1 VHWQTSVRSLR
12 GIQSEPMFKFIHA
25 ADIHLDSPLRGL
37 ERYEGAPVDAIRQAT
52 RRALENLVRLAIQN
66 QVAFVLLAGDLYDG
80 DWKEF
85 RTGLFFVSQMV
96 KLREAGIPVYLI
108 AGNHDA
114 ANKMTR
120 RLPLPENVSVFP
132 PDEPKTLVLP
142 DCDVAIH
149 GQSFA
154 RASVLENLSQ
164 NYPAADS
171 GLFNIGLLHT
181 AATGREGHEPYAPC
195 TVEGL
200 RAKHYDYWALGHVHK
215 QEVLCDDPPIL
226 FSGNIQGRHIRE
238 TGPKGCVMVTVDDR
252 HATELQWQWLDV
264 FRWEYCRVDASSA
277 TTGDDMLDRVR
288 QRLSHLVAAADGRSL
303 AVRVEVAGSCRA
315 HRALAAEPNRWTNE
329 IRALAQDVGGGE
341 LWIEKVQLRTAL
353 PADTAGQSLD
363 GPIGELV
370 QRIAELKTDPQDL
383 ANLGG
388 EFSDLLEKLPPE
400 LKEGSESLGLERPEK
415 LREMLDQVEQ
425 MLIHQL
431 LAREGPP

>member
-1 VHWQTSVRSLR
+1 
-12 GIQSEPMFKFIHA
+12 MFKFIHA

-52 RRALENLVRLAIQN
+52 RRALENLVQLALQN

-96 KLREAGIPVYLI
+96 KLREARIPVYLV

-120 RLPLPENVSVFP
+120 RLPLPENVQMFP
-132 PDEPKTLVLP
+132 PDEPKTLILP
-142 DCDVAIH
+142 DYDVAIH

-164 NYPAADS
+164 NYPAADR

-200 RAKHYDYWALGHVHK
+200 RAKGYDYWALGHVHK
-215 QEVLCDDPPIL
+215 QEVLYDDPPIL

-238 TGPKGCVMVTVDDR
+238 TGPKGCVLVTVDDR
-252 HATELQWQWLDV
+252 HATHFQWQWLDV
-264 FRWEYCRVDASSA
+264 FRWEYCRVDAA
-277 TTGDDMLDRVR
+277 EAATGDDLLDRVR
-288 QRLSHLVAAADGRSL
+288 QRLAELVTAADGRSL
-303 AVRVEVAGSCRA
+303 AARVEVTGACGA
-315 HRALAAEPNRWTNE
+315 HRALVAEPNRWTNE

-353 PADTAGQSLD
+353 AADASGQSPD
-363 GPIGELV
+363 GPIGELI
-370 QRIAELKTDPQDL
+370 QRIAELKSDPEDL
-383 ANLGG
+383 GRLGG
-388 EFSDLLEKLPPE
+388 EFADLLEKLPPE
-400 LKEGSESLGLERPEK
+400 LKEGVDALGLERPET
-415 LREMLDQVEQ
+415 LRDMLDQVEQ
-425 MLIHQL
+425 LLIHQL
-431 LAREGPP
+431 LACEGSP